1 MKRRANKIFQCSK
14 QSVKKNQTLLLNS
27 NLYEKGERLGD
38 QSPKAQHGRPDGR
51 HEAADCGVEEGN
63 LIGAQGDGVGNN
75 CQQSGE
81 GTASQIADGLTTS
94 VKTSNRKKKIEG
106 GKSD

>member
-1 MKRRANKIFQCSK
+1 MLKTKCS
-14 QSVKKNQTLLLNS
+14 KNQTLLLKS

-51 HEAADCGVEEGN
+51 HEAAECGVEEGN
-63 LIGAQGDGVGNN
+63 LTGAPGYGVGNN

-81 GTASQIADGLTTS
+81 GTASQIVGGLTTS